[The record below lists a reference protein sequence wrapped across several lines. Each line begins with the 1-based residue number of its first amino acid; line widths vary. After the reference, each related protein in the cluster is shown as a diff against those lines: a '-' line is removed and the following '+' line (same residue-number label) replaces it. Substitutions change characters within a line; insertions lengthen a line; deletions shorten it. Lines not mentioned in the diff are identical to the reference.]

1 MVLFGKELKL
11 GLDDRS
17 MKIASAVVVA
27 LIAIVIAVLLVYP
40 KVTELMDKMKQVET
54 AKAEWIKKD
63 DEAKR
68 KKIEVEQILAK
79 YDENKKYLDE
89 IKERFINASVTEE
102 TDLKIAVQKLISN
115 LNLQMKE
122 TGATELAEDMQN
134 VGYQKRFIPYT
145 ITGDFS
151 NIGKFLYYLE
161 NSKWLVTFN
170 GSNLNLKKVKEKERD
185 VIEVKLKIGAYY
197 VNPDAVRQ
205 YYQQ

>member
-1 MVLFGKELKL
+1 MVLFKKDINMAI
-11 GLDDRS
+11 DDRS
-17 MKIASAVVVA
+17 MKIAAAVVVA
-27 LIAIVIAVLLVYP
+27 VIAVAAAVIMIVP
-40 KVTELMDKMKQVET
+40 KVNELMDKMKEVEN
-54 AKAEWIKKD
+54 AKLEWIKKD
-63 DEAKR
+63 EEAK
-68 KKIEVEQILAK
+68 KKENEVREILAK

-102 TDLKIAVQKLISN
+102 TDLKIAVQKLITN

-161 NSKWLVTFN
+161 NSKWLITFN

>member
-1 MVLFGKELKL
+1 MVLFGKEINVKI
-11 GLDDRS
+11 DDRS

-27 LIAIVIAVLLVYP
+27 IIAITIAVLLIYP
-40 KVTELMDKMKQVET
+40 RVTELMDKISEVEK
-54 AKAEWIKKD
+54 AKKEWIAKD
-63 DEAKR
+63 EEAK
-68 KKIEVEQILAK
+68 KKENEVKEILVK

-102 TDLKIAVQKLISN
+102 TDLKIAVQKLIGN
-115 LNLQMKE
+115 LNLQMRE

-134 VGYQKRFIPYT
+134 VGYQKKFIPYT
-145 ITGDFS
+145 ITGDFG

-161 NSKWLVTFN
+161 NSKWLITFN

-197 VNPDAVRQ
+197 VNSDTVRQ

>member
-1 MVLFGKELKL
+1 MVLFGKEINVKI
-11 GLDDRS
+11 DDRS
-17 MKIASAVVVA
+17 MKIAAAVVVA
-27 LIAIVIAVLLVYP
+27 LIAILIAVLLIYP
-40 KVTELMDKMKQVET
+40 RVTELMDKISEVEK
-54 AKAEWIKKD
+54 AKKEWIAKD
-63 DEAKR
+63 EEAK
-68 KKIEVEQILAK
+68 KKENEVKEILVK

-102 TDLKIAVQKLISN
+102 TDLKIAVQKLIGN
-115 LNLQMKE
+115 LNLQMRE

-134 VGYQKRFIPYT
+134 VGYQKKFIPYT
-145 ITGDFS
+145 ITGDFA

-161 NSKWLVTFN
+161 NSKWLITFN

-197 VNPDAVRQ
+197 VNSDTVRQ

>member
-1 MVLFGKELKL
+1 MVLFGKEIDLAI
-11 GLDDRS
+11 DDRS
-17 MKIASAVVVA
+17 MKIAAAAVVAVV
-27 LIAIVIAVLLVYP
+27 AIVVAVLLIYP
-40 KVTELMDKMKQVET
+40 KVNDLMDKMKEVEK
-54 AKAEWIKKD
+54 AKIEWIAKD
-63 DEAKR
+63 EEAKR
-68 KKIEVEQILAK
+68 KENEVREILAK

-102 TDLKIAVQKLISN
+102 TDLKIAVQKLITN

-145 ITGDFS
+145 ITGDFG

-161 NSKWLVTFN
+161 NSKWLITFN
-170 GSNLNLKKVKEKERD
+170 GSNLNLKKVKDKEKD

>member
-1 MVLFGKELKL
+1 MVLFGKEINVKI
-11 GLDDRS
+11 DDRS
-17 MKIASAVVVA
+17 MKIAAAAAVA
-27 LIAIVIAVLLVYP
+27 LIAIVIAALLIYP
-40 KVTELMDKMKQVET
+40 RVTELMDKISEVE
-54 AKAEWIKKD
+54 KAKKD
-63 DEAKR
+63 WISKDEEAK
-68 KKIEVEQILAK
+68 KKENEVKEILVK

-102 TDLKIAVQKLISN
+102 TDLKIAVQKLIGN
-115 LNLQMKE
+115 LNLQMRE

-134 VGYQKRFIPYT
+134 VGYQKKFIPYT
-145 ITGDFS
+145 ITGDFA

-161 NSKWLVTFN
+161 NSKWLITFN

-197 VNPDAVRQ
+197 VNSDTVRQ

>member
-1 MVLFGKELKL
+1 MVLFGKELNL

-27 LIAIVIAVLLVYP
+27 LIAVVIAVLLVYP

>member
-1 MVLFGKELKL
+1 MVVFGKEINVA
-11 GLDDRS
+11 LDDRS
-17 MKIASAVVVA
+17 MKIAAA
-27 LIAIVIAVLLVYP
+27 AIVAVTAIAVAVLLLLP
-40 KVTELMDKMKQVET
+40 KVTDLMDKMKEVEK
-54 AKAEWIKKD
+54 AKVEWIAKD
-63 DEAKR
+63 EEAK
-68 KKIEVEQILAK
+68 KKENEVKEILAK

-102 TDLKIAVQKLISN
+102 TDLKIAVQKLITN

-134 VGYQKRFIPYT
+134 VGYQKKFIPYT
-145 ITGDFS
+145 ITGDFG

-170 GSNLNLKKVKEKERD
+170 GSNLNLKKIKEKEKD
-185 VIEVKLKIGAYY
+185 VIEVQLKIGAYY

>member
-1 MVLFGKELKL
+1 MVLFKKDINLSM
-11 GLDDRS
+11 DDRS
-17 MKIASAVVVA
+17 MKIAAAAVVAV
-27 LIAIVIAVLLVYP
+27 IAIVIAALVIYP
-40 KVTELMDKMKQVET
+40 KVDELMDKMKDVEK
-54 AKAEWIKKD
+54 AKLEWIAKD
-63 DEAKR
+63 EEAKR
-68 KKIEVEQILAK
+68 KENEVKEILAK
-79 YDENKKYLDE
+79 YDENRKYLDE

-102 TDLKIAVQKLISN
+102 TDLKIAVQRLITN

-122 TGATELAEDMQN
+122 TGATELAEDMQD
-134 VGYQKRFIPYT
+134 VGYQKRFIPYI

-161 NSKWLVTFN
+161 NSKWLITFN
-170 GSNLNLKKVKEKERD
+170 GSNLNLKKVKDKERD